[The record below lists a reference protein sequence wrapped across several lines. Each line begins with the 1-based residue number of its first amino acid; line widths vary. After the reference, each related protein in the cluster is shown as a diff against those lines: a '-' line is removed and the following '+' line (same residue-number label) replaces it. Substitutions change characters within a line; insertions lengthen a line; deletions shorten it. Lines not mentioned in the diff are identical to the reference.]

1 MKTHIYKRE
10 TISLHE
16 TSPVKCSRFYIT
28 IYIYIC
34 GTMKLVQWLQ
44 YLRKISS
51 AKPNDLFYTGS
62 HVKL

>member
-28 IYIYIC
+28 IYIYMWDNETS
-34 GTMKLVQWLQ
+34 TMATVFEK
-44 YLRKISS
+44 
-51 AKPNDLFYTGS
+51 N
-62 HVKL
+62 